1 MIVTLSDYFPPPAR
15 GVCAPAATSC
25 RDNRLDIQAE
35 ARAAGVLTEY
45 YDARGHHRHVAV
57 ETLQRV
63 LDALPKAHGP
73 QSLEPVVHRAGAGPL
88 EVAVRE
94 QDGARWSL
102 REGDELAGEGRLL
115 DGIIRLPDLR
125 AGIYRLD
132 FFGDDGA
139 VRASRVILVAPSTAF
154 QGEFDRVWVLAVQL
168 YSLRSHHNW
177 GIGDFTDLKQ
187 LIDIA
192 AALGCAGIGL
202 NPLHALFDDEPH
214 NCSPYA
220 PSSRLFLNPIYID
233 VAAIPEFGGIDAV
246 MRDAIVREKETELID
261 YTAVSGW
268 KRMVLELAFTN
279 FKADRQSE
287 RWRQFEVFRQQ
298 RGELLARF
306 ACFEAFR
313 RQFKQPWWEWPSEY
327 RKPAGGTIDD
337 CRMRA
342 GRDDIEFVEYVQ
354 WIAHTQLQAC
364 TDLARAKGM
373 KVGLYLDVA
382 VGVRADGFDAW
393 LEQEA
398 ISREL
403 SVGAPPDILNTA
415 GQDWGLAGFNGQG
428 LAARDF
434 QPFRAMIEASARYSG
449 AIRLDH
455 VLGLGRLY
463 LVPSGMSPREGAYV
477 TMPLDALLGVA
488 ALESQAQRC
497 IIVGEDLGTVPEGF
511 REKLQ
516 GWGVWSYQVM
526 LFEREYDSRFKS
538 PDQFSTN
545 ALVTFNTHD
554 LSSFAGWRSGHDLRV
569 KQSLAIDPGEREDDR
584 HRAVAALG
592 EALAGNGIPAADFAA
607 VMAYLSRTPS
617 RILSV
622 AIDDILGVVDQ
633 INVPGTIDQH
643 PNWRRRLPVAIDEFT
658 KRYEAAGMGAALAE
672 RS

>member
-1 MIVTLSDYFPPPAR
+1 
-15 GVCAPAATSC
+15 
-25 RDNRLDIQAE
+25 LDIQAE

-45 YDARGHHRHVAV
+45 NDARGDHRHVPV

-63 LDALPKAHGP
+63 LDALPKPHGL

-94 QDGARWSL
+94 QDGAHWSL
-102 REGDELAGEGRLL
+102 HEGDELAGEGRSL

-125 AGIYRLD
+125 VGIYRLD
-132 FFGDDGA
+132 FCGEDGA
-139 VRASRVILVAPSTAF
+139 VRASRVIVVAPSTAF

-168 YSLRSHHNW
+168 YSLRSDHNW

-233 VAAIPEFGGIDAV
+233 VAAIPEFGGIDAAT
-246 MRDAIVREKETELID
+246 RDAIVREKETELID
-261 YTAVSGW
+261 YTAVAGW
-268 KRMVLELAFTN
+268 KRTVLELAFTN

-287 RWRQFEVFRQQ
+287 RWRQFELFRRRHGQ
-298 RGELLARF
+298 LLARF
-306 ACFEAFR
+306 GCFEALR
-313 RQFKQPWWEWPSEY
+313 GQFKQPWWEWPSEY
-327 RKPAGGTIDD
+327 RNPSDGHLDTD
-337 CRMRA
+337 RMRA

-373 KVGLYLDVA
+373 TVGLYLDVA

-415 GQDWGLAGFNGQG
+415 GQDWGLAGFNGPG

-463 LVPSGMSPREGAYV
+463 LVPSGMSPHEGAYV

-497 IIVGEDLGTVPEGF
+497 IIVGEDLGTVPDGF

-516 GWGVWSYQVM
+516 SWGVWSYQVM
-526 LFEREYDSRFKS
+526 LFEREHNGRFKS
-538 PDQFSTN
+538 PDQFSAN

-554 LSSFAGWRSGHDLRV
+554 ISSFAGWRSGHDLRV
-569 KQSLAIDPGEREDDR
+569 KQSLAIDPGESDDDR

-592 EALAGNGIPAADFAA
+592 QTLADSGIHASDFAA
-607 VMAYLSRTPS
+607 AIAYLSRTPS

-622 AIDDILGVVDQ
+622 AIDDILGVIDQ

-643 PNWRRRLPVAIDEFT
+643 PNWRRRLPVSIDEFA
-658 KRYEAAGMGAALAE
+658 KRYEAAGMGVALAE

>member
-1 MIVTLSDYFPPPAR
+1 VIVTLSDYFPPPAR

-45 YDARGHHRHVAV
+45 YDARGHHRHVTV

-569 KQSLAIDPGEREDDR
+569 KQSLAIEPGEREDDR